1 MVSELRLRGMRAAQA
16 AAGRNR
22 EAAVASL
29 GSAAVKRAILGV
41 GLAAG
46 AALLG
51 GCVVYEPVPAGY
63 SQPASFDRSWNAA
76 VGAMR
81 EQGVTITQEDR
92 GAGIVR
98 GTRGGINVTGSVRP
112 QADGSVRV
120 QFDTTGATGAD
131 PTLIDR
137 ITRSYQAFMGR

>member
-1 MVSELRLRGMRAAQA
+1 MMVSATRLRGMRPAAPAAGGIGVA
-16 AAGRNR
+16 AAARR
-22 EAAVASL
+22 AA
-29 GSAAVKRAILGV
+29 AALA
-41 GLAAG
+41 LAAS
-46 AALLG
+46 ATALG

-63 SQPASFDRSWNAA
+63 SRPSTFDRSWSAA
-76 VGAMR
+76 VAAMR

-98 GTRGGINVTGSVRP
+98 GSRGGIGVTGTVRT

-120 QFDTTGATGAD
+120 QFDTSGATGAD

-137 ITRSYQAFMGR
+137 ITRSYQAYMGR

>member
-1 MVSELRLRGMRAAQA
+1 MMCGFRPGGRHAARVDAGSVRATA
-16 AAGRNR
+16 AAVR
-22 EAAVASL
+22 AVVA
-29 GSAAVKRAILGV
+29 
-41 GLAAG
+41 LALTAG

-51 GCVVYEPVPAGY
+51 GCVVYEPVPVGY
-63 SQPASFDRSWNAA
+63 GQATTFDRSWNAA

-112 QADGSVRV
+112 QADGTVRV
-120 QFDTTGATGAD
+120 QFDTSGATGSD

>member
-1 MVSELRLRGMRAAQA
+1 MASVRNLRAEGGHGESAAAARRRAAVGA
-16 AAGRNR
+16 ALA
-22 EAAVASL
+22 
-29 GSAAVKRAILGV
+29 
-41 GLAAG
+41 GLALATG

-63 SQPASFDRSWNAA
+63 SRPSTFDRSFSAA

-81 EQGVTITQEDR
+81 EQGVAITQEDR
-92 GAGIVR
+92 AAGIMR
-98 GTRGGINVTGSVRP
+98 GARGGINVTGTVRT

-120 QFDTTGATGAD
+120 QFDTSGATAAD

-137 ITRSYQAFMGR
+137 ITRSYQSLMGR

>member
-1 MVSELRLRGMRAAQA
+1 MTSAVNGRDSRTGQPR
-16 AAGRNR
+16 AGRNEQASPASGR
-22 EAAVASL
+22 GAAT
-29 GSAAVKRAILGV
+29 KRAILGA
-41 GLAAG
+41 GLAV

-63 SQPASFDRSWNAA
+63 SRPASFDRSWNAA

-92 GAGIVR
+92 AAGIVR
-98 GTRGGINVTGSVRP
+98 GTRGGINVPGSVRP

-120 QFDTTGATGAD
+120 QFDTSGATASD
-131 PTLIDR
+131 PTRIDR
-137 ITRSYQAFMGR
+137 ITNSYQAFMGR

>member
-1 MVSELRLRGMRAAQA
+1 MQTKAHSSMPADGGARTSLRRVV
-16 AAGRNR
+16 AG
-22 EAAVASL
+22 A
-29 GSAAVKRAILGV
+29 
-41 GLAAG
+41 GLAT

-63 SQPASFDRSWNAA
+63 SRPASFDRSFNAA

-81 EQGVTITQEDR
+81 EQGVTVTQEDR

-98 GTRGGINVTGSVRP
+98 GARGSINVTAQVRP
-112 QADGSVRV
+112 QSDGSMRV
-120 QFDTTGATGAD
+120 QFDTSGATGSD

-137 ITRSYQAFMGR
+137 ITRSYNAQMGR

>member
-1 MVSELRLRGMRAAQA
+1 MAFASRLRQMPPARA
-16 AAGRNR
+16 AAGSAMK
-22 EAAVASL
+22 AAAR
-29 GSAAVKRAILGV
+29 AALAL
-41 GLAAG
+41 GLATG
-46 AALLG
+46 VALLG

-81 EQGVTITQEDR
+81 EQGVTIIQEDR
-92 GAGIVR
+92 GAGVVR

-120 QFDTTGATGAD
+120 QFDTSGATGAD

>member
-1 MVSELRLRGMRAAQA
+1 MKMKSLLLTTAL
-16 AAGRNR
+16 
-22 EAAVASL
+22 AVAATMS
-29 GSAAVKRAILGV
+29 
-41 GLAAG
+41 
-46 AALLG
+46 G

-98 GTRGGINVTGSVRP
+98 GTRGGINVTGSV
-112 QADGSVRV
+112 
-120 QFDTTGATGAD
+120 QFDTSGATAAD

>member
-1 MVSELRLRGMRAAQA
+1 MTSALNGRDRRTGQPG
-16 AAGRNR
+16 AGRNEQASPTSGR
-22 EAAVASL
+22 GAAA
-29 GSAAVKRAILGV
+29 KRAILGA
-41 GLAAG
+41 GLAV

-63 SQPASFDRSWNAA
+63 SRPASFDRSWNAA

-81 EQGVTITQEDR
+81 EQGVVITQEDR
-92 GAGIVR
+92 AAGIVR

-120 QFDTTGATGAD
+120 QFDTSGATASD

-137 ITRSYQAFMGR
+137 ITNSYQAFMGR

>member
-1 MVSELRLRGMRAAQA
+1 MFSAISRRHRQPVSGVLAASNQA
-16 AAGRNR
+16 IAC
-22 EAAVASL
+22 
-29 GSAAVKRAILGV
+29 I
-41 GLAAG
+41 GLATA

-63 SQPASFDRSWNAA
+63 STPASFDRSWNAA

-81 EQGVTITQEDR
+81 EQGVAILQEDR
-92 GAGIVR
+92 GAGVVR

-120 QFDTTGATGAD
+120 QFDTSGATSSD

-137 ITRSYQAFMGR
+137 ITRSYQAYMGR

>member
-1 MVSELRLRGMRAAQA
+1 MGFGPGPGGLRAAQA
-16 AAGRNR
+16 DAGGNRMTAAAMR
-22 EAAVASL
+22 AVVAL
-29 GSAAVKRAILGV
+29 

-63 SQPASFDRSWNAA
+63 GRPASFDRSWNAA

-92 GAGIVR
+92 AAGIVR
-98 GTRGGINVTGSVRP
+98 GTRGGINVTGTVRP
-112 QADGSVRV
+112 QADGTVRV
-120 QFDTTGATGAD
+120 QFDTSGATGSD

>member
-1 MVSELRLRGMRAAQA
+1 MFAVNLRGRRTEEARGREVGEPSPASGRAAAMKA
-16 AAGRNR
+16 A
-22 EAAVASL
+22 L
-29 GSAAVKRAILGV
+29 LGV
-41 GLAAG
+41 GLTTA

-63 SQPASFDRSWNAA
+63 SRPASFDRSWNAA

-81 EQGVTITQEDR
+81 EQGVTIAEEDR
-92 GAGIVR
+92 AAGVVR
-98 GTRGGINVTGSVRP
+98 GSRGGINVTGTVRP

-120 QFDTTGATGAD
+120 QFDTSGATGSD

-137 ITRSYQAFMGR
+137 ITRSYQAYMGR

>member
-1 MVSELRLRGMRAAQA
+1 MTSALDPRGLRPAQPAAASKEGRVAAMRAAA
-16 AAGRNR
+16 TLWL
-22 EAAVASL
+22 AV
-29 GSAAVKRAILGV
+29 
-41 GLAAG
+41 G

-92 GAGIVR
+92 GAGIMR

-112 QADGSVRV
+112 QADGTVRV
-120 QFDTTGATGAD
+120 QFDTGGATAAD

-137 ITRSYQAFMGR
+137 ITRSYQAYMGR

>member
-1 MVSELRLRGMRAAQA
+1 MSANQFRGRRVEPSG
-16 AAGRNR
+16 AGRDEQTSPASR
-22 EAAVASL
+22 PYAAM
-29 GSAAVKRAILGV
+29 KRAIFCA
-41 GLAAG
+41 GLAV

-51 GCVVYEPVPAGY
+51 GCVVYEPVPTGY
-63 SQPASFDRSWNAA
+63 SRPASFDRSWNAA

-81 EQGVTITQEDR
+81 EQGVAITQEDR
-92 GAGIVR
+92 AAGIVR

-120 QFDTTGATGAD
+120 QFDTSGATASD

-137 ITRSYQAFMGR
+137 ITSSYQAYMGR

>member
-1 MVSELRLRGMRAAQA
+1 MVSGLEFRRMRAAQPGAGSNRATA
-16 AAGRNR
+16 AASRRG
-22 EAAVASL
+22 AAVR
-29 GSAAVKRAILGV
+29 RAIVVL

-46 AALLG
+46 VALLG
-51 GCVVYEPVPAGY
+51 GCVVYEPVPVAR

-76 VGAMR
+76 VSAMR

-120 QFDTTGATGAD
+120 QFDTTGATGGD

>member
-1 MVSELRLRGMRAAQA
+1 MKIKSLLLTTAL
-16 AAGRNR
+16 
-22 EAAVASL
+22 AVATTMS
-29 GSAAVKRAILGV
+29 
-41 GLAAG
+41 
-46 AALLG
+46 G

-112 QADGSVRV
+112 QADGTVRV
-120 QFDTTGATGAD
+120 QFDTSGATAAD